1 MAHPGKAALIGLIA
15 LSFCLSAPRAAPAS
29 AGSDLNPEGLL
40 DFGGGSAGVPVLGFL
55 KLPASARGI
64 GMGAASLTTDE
75 EASMIQGNPALLA
88 TATDYFYSV
97 SHAEILGEFRH
108 ENMAFTWPTQA
119 YGNFGGSARILAA
132 TAFEDA
138 RDIDEAP
145 SNPTAYD
152 IALGLSYARP
162 LWEGL
167 AYAGGR
173 LDLIRSNLDGA
184 VANGYAVNAGLVFM
198 LVSDLRLGLAVNNL
212 SHGITYDASSDSP
225 TEPLPLNLAVEL
237 GKPLLDTRWSGQ
249 LGFVQGNEGISHFY
263 AGLEWRAVKYLL
275 ARAGYEGSSQA
286 RELGNLGGLAAGVG
300 IKYDRITLD
309 YGYKTLGPLGAYHAF
324 SLNYSRKAAF
334 RSRDDILLEK
344 AQAKYHQGKY
354 KPALR
359 LARAAIAANPYNFKA
374 QALATKLQLELD
386 RMSDMAVTLAYT
398 ANTDGRLASEWRNGR
413 PLGGLPRRKT
423 KLIELKGALGKCLI
437 LDAGNLTNPATN
449 SAINAGK
456 AEYVYGAYAQIP
468 YDAVNAGA
476 SDLMLGPPNWDPRL
490 PWMSSQKP
498 WRSDRAVRLT
508 QKSLKIRR
516 GGEVL
521 VLGAIDPAS
530 MPRPGRKPAKEGAPA
545 AAEPAAETV
554 AQAVVRQAGPPR
566 QGRILVLLMH
576 GSLTQ
581 ARNVALAAPDLDVI
595 ILSGEGQALGSPM
608 KSGKT
613 LICSPGRGGTHV
625 GELTLLL
632 NQDGTIRSFR
642 HFLTPLDPE
651 IPEDGELKRFL
662 EPVTVDPNKIAFDDY
677 DEDYRSQLIAYIS
690 SGEPGSAGAL
700 RLRDLRTGKDYRI
713 QAPGLR
719 CSSPMLGYGKNRIAF
734 EGEDGSGSREIFTFE
749 PGVERIDTLT
759 RLGGRAG
766 EMRWILRNNALLAL
780 YERGGES
787 ELYRIDPW
795 SREVRELSLN
805 RFGSIVGFDVVKDGV
820 RLAMHAVDG
829 NKSTLWVT
837 NLEFESPIAL
847 VSGESLV
854 GSPRWSPKGDR
865 LAFLVAGSRDTGSA
879 GSGKPAPVDTTAR
892 ANGAETD
899 QEAADPAEM
908 DAAGAGD
915 SAEPGELRV
924 FDFATKQILTGTR
937 QSRVRSFS
945 WSVDGKRIYYSA
957 GVNLADIN
965 VYHPDSASLA
975 KVTAPPPAPRSEG
988 RPTPKVLGDRDGLL
1002 FEAAG
1007 SGWRK
1012 ILWMDLKT
1020 RKDSVLIDSSDYNS
1034 LR

>member
-1 MAHPGKAALIGLIA
+1 MARPGKAALIGLIA
-15 LSFCLSAPRAAPAS
+15 LCFRFVPLCAAAAS
-29 AGSDLNPEGLL
+29 GGADLNPDGML

-55 KLPASARGI
+55 KLPVSARSI
-64 GMGAASLTTDE
+64 GMGATSLTTDE

-108 ENMAFTWPTQA
+108 ENMAFTWPTQS
-119 YGNFGGSARILAA
+119 YGNFGGSAKILAA

-152 IALGLSYARP
+152 IALGLSYARA

-173 LDLIRSNLDGA
+173 IDLIRSNLDGA
-184 VANGYAVNAGLVFM
+184 VANGYAANAGLVFM
-198 LVSDLRLGLAVNNL
+198 LVSELRLGLAVNNL
-212 SHGITYDASSDSP
+212 SHGITYDASSGAP
-225 TEPLPLNLAVEL
+225 TEPLPLSLAVEL

-263 AGLEWRAVKYLL
+263 AGAEWRLVKYLL
-275 ARAGYEGSSQA
+275 VRAGYEGSSQA

-300 IKYDRITLD
+300 VKYDRVTLD
-309 YGYKTLGPLGAYHAF
+309 YGFKTLGPLGSYHAF
-324 SLNYSRKAAF
+324 TLNYSRKSAF
-334 RSRDDILLEK
+334 RNRDDILLEK
-344 AQAKYHQGKY
+344 AQAKYQQGSY

-359 LARAAIAANPYNFKA
+359 LAKAAVAANPYNFKA
-374 QALATKLQLELD
+374 QALAAKLQLELD
-386 RMSDMAVTLAYT
+386 RMNDMAVTLAYT
-398 ANTDGRLASEWRNGR
+398 ANTDGSLASEWRDGR
-413 PLGGLPRRKT
+413 PMGGLSRRKT
-423 KLIELKGALGKCLI
+423 KLIQLKGALGKSLI
-437 LDAGNLTNPATN
+437 LDAGNLTNPA
-449 SAINAGK
+449 AGLEK
-456 AEYVYGAYAQIP
+456 SKYVYGAYAQMP

-476 SDLMLGPPNWDPRL
+476 SDLIQGPPNWDPRL

-498 WRSDRAVRLT
+498 WRGDRTIRMT

-530 MPRPGRKPAKEGAPA
+530 LPRPAPKPGKEGSPA
-545 AAEPAAETV
+545 AELTAGETV
-554 AQAVVRQAGPPR
+554 AQAVERQAGPPR
-566 QGRILVLLMH
+566 KGRIVVLLMH

-581 ARNVALAAPDLDVI
+581 AHAVALAAPNLDVI

-632 NQDGTIRSFR
+632 NQDGTVRSF
-642 HFLTPLDPE
+642 HHLLNPLDTG
-651 IPEDGELKRFL
+651 IPEDEELKRFL

-677 DEDYRSQLIAYIS
+677 DEDYRSQIIAYIS
-690 SGEPGSAGAL
+690 SGDPGRAGAVRGAL
-700 RLRDLRTGKDYRI
+700 RMRDLRTGKDYRI
-713 QAPGLR
+713 QTPGLR
-719 CSSPMLGYGKNRIAF
+719 CSSPILGYGKNKIAF

-749 PGVERIDTLT
+749 PGLERIDTLT

-766 EMRWILRNNALLAL
+766 ELRWILRNNALLAL
-780 YERGGES
+780 YERGGQS

-795 SREVRELSLN
+795 SREARDLSLK
-805 RFGSIVGFDVVKDGV
+805 RFGSIIGFDVVKDGA
-820 RLAMHAVDG
+820 RLALHAEDG

-854 GSPRWSPKGDR
+854 GSPRWSPMGDR
-865 LAFLVAGSRDTGSA
+865 LAFLVAAAPDTGSA
-879 GSGKPAPVDTTAR
+879 AGAPAPVDPKER
-892 ANGAETD
+892 VE
-899 QEAADPAEM
+899 PAEV
-908 DAAGAGD
+908 DD
-915 SAEPGELRV
+915 QAEPGELRV
-924 FDFATKQILTGTR
+924 FDFATKQILKATR

-965 VYHPDSASLA
+965 VYNPESASLD
-975 KVTAPPPAPRSEG
+975 KVTLPSPSPRSET
-988 RPTPKVLGDRDGLL
+988 RPKPKVLDGRDGLL

-1007 SGWRK
+1007 SDSAETGWRK

-1020 RKDSVLIDSSDYNS
+1020 RKDSVLIDSSDYNF